1 MRIKKIFVQTL
12 LLICSL
18 FLLTSC
24 IQLVPPVNNGGN
36 NNGGTNNEYTEK
48 YPYEL
53 SLDVCSYDF
62 YQLTDELFEMPI
74 SSYDITID
82 NPMMAAVSNSGYIT
96 TYMEGNANI
105 YFENKINEDYN
116 TLLKLNIVKGIKV
129 DYIDVGQGDAILISL
144 PNDEVMMIDAGAGL
158 YYDES
163 TAWKNIQNTLNKRG
177 ISVID
182 HLVLTHNHGD
192 HYGLV
197 PNVVRNYKVLNCY
210 ESGSIRTNW
219 QYINVMDSIT
229 NAGIS
234 RHIVKVGDK
243 LIEEEDLLV
252 QVVGVQQSN
261 NEDDNINYQSVMI
274 RIEFKDI
281 AYMFTGDAGYRDGD
295 CENVALNSGLELK
308 SNVLKVGHHGSMYSS
323 GNQFLNAVKPDIAI
337 ITTSKDTETGHPHAQ
352 ALNRLNKVNAKI
364 YQSAVH
370 GTITV
375 SSNGKVIYI
384 VTEKN

>member
-1 MRIKKIFVQTL
+1 MKFKKLFVQIL
-12 LLICSL
+12 LFICSL
-18 FLLTSC
+18 LLTSC
-24 IQLVPPVNNGGN
+24 VQLIPPVNNGGSD
-36 NNGGTNNEYTEK
+36 NEKE

-53 SLDVCSYDF
+53 SLDICSYDF
-62 YQLTDELFEMPI
+62 YQLTDDLFKMPI
-74 SSYDITID
+74 NSYDIMID
-82 NPMMAAVSNSGYIT
+82 NPMIASISTNGYIT

-116 TLLKLNIVKGIKV
+116 TILKLNTSKGIKV
-129 DYIDVGQGDAILISL
+129 DYIDVGQGDAILVLL

-158 YYDES
+158 YYDEA
-163 TAWKNIQNTLNKRG
+163 TAWQNIKNTLNKRG
-177 ISVID
+177 VSVID

-197 PNVVRNYKVLNCY
+197 PNVVRNYRVLNCY
-210 ESGSIRTNW
+210 DSGSIRTNW

-234 RHIVKVGDK
+234 KKVVKVGDIIVK
-243 LIEEEDLLV
+243 EENLLV

-261 NEDDNINYQSVMI
+261 YEEDDINYQSIMI
-274 RIEFKDI
+274 RIEYEDV

-323 GNQFLNAVKPDIAI
+323 GNKFLNAVKPDIAI
-337 ITTSKDTETGHPHAQ
+337 ITTSKDTETGHPHTQ
-352 ALNRLNKVNAKI
+352 ALNRLKNVNAEI
-364 YQSAVH
+364 YQSAIH

-375 SSNGKVIYI
+375 SSNGEIIYI

>member
-1 MRIKKIFVQTL
+1 MKFKKLFVQIL

-24 IQLVPPVNNGGN
+24 VQLVPPVNNGGN
-36 NNGGTNNEYTEK
+36 TNDNEK
-48 YPYEL
+48 QYPYEL
-53 SLDVCSYDF
+53 SLDICSYDF
-62 YQLTDELFEMPI
+62 YQLSDELFEMPI

-82 NPMMAAVSNSGYIT
+82 NPMIASVSNTGYIT
-96 TYMEGNANI
+96 TYMEGNTNI
-105 YFENKINEDYN
+105 YFDNKINDDYN
-116 TLLKLNIVKGIKV
+116 TIIKLNTSKGIKV
-129 DYIDVGQGDAILISL
+129 DYIDVGQGDAILVSL

-158 YYDES
+158 YYDE
-163 TAWKNIQNTLNKRG
+163 TIAWQNIKNTLNKRG
-177 ISVID
+177 ISTID
-182 HLVLTHNHGD
+182 HLVITHNHGD

-197 PNVVRNYKVLNCY
+197 PNVVRNYRVLNCY
-210 ESGSIRTNW
+210 DSGSIRTNW
-219 QYINVMDSIT
+219 QYVNVMDSIA
-229 NAGIS
+229 NAGIKKQV
-234 RHIVKVGDK
+234 VKVGD
-243 LIEEEDLLV
+243 IIVEEGKLLV

-261 NEDDNINYQSVMI
+261 NEDDNVNYQSIMI
-274 RIEFKDI
+274 RIVYEDV
-281 AYMFTGDAGYRDGD
+281 AYMFTGDAGYREGD
-295 CENVALNSGLELK
+295 CENIALNSGLELK

-352 ALNRLNKVNAKI
+352 ALNRLNKVNAEI

-375 SSNGKVIYI
+375 SSNGKIIYI

>member
-1 MRIKKIFVQTL
+1 MKFKKLFVQIL
-12 LLICSL
+12 LFVCSL
-18 FLLTSC
+18 LLTSC
-24 IQLVPPVNNGGN
+24 VQLIPPVNNGGSD
-36 NNGGTNNEYTEK
+36 NEKE

-53 SLDVCSYDF
+53 SLDICSYDF
-62 YQLTDELFEMPI
+62 YQLTDDLFKMPI
-74 SSYDITID
+74 SSYDIMID
-82 NPMMAAVSNSGYIT
+82 NPMIASISTNGYIT

-116 TLLKLNIVKGIKV
+116 TILKLNTSKGIKV
-129 DYIDVGQGDAILISL
+129 DYIDVGQGDAILVLL

-158 YYDES
+158 YYDEA
-163 TAWKNIQNTLNKRG
+163 TAWQNIKNTLNKRG
-177 ISVID
+177 VSVID

-197 PNVVRNYKVLNCY
+197 PNVVRNYRVLNCY
-210 ESGSIRTNW
+210 DSGSIRTNW

-234 RHIVKVGDK
+234 KKVVKVGDIIVK
-243 LIEEEDLLV
+243 EENLLV

-261 NEDDNINYQSVMI
+261 YEEDDINYQSIMI
-274 RIEFKDI
+274 RIEYEDV

-323 GNQFLNAVKPDIAI
+323 GNKFLNAVQPDIAI
-337 ITTSKDTETGHPHAQ
+337 ITTSKDTETGHPHTQ
-352 ALNRLNKVNAKI
+352 ALNRLKKVNAEI
-364 YQSAVH
+364 YQSAIH

-375 SSNGKVIYI
+375 SSNGEIIYI

>member
-1 MRIKKIFVQTL
+1 MKFKKLFVQIL

-24 IQLVPPVNNGGN
+24 VQLVPPVNNGGN
-36 NNGGTNNEYTEK
+36 TNDNEK
-48 YPYEL
+48 QYPYEL
-53 SLDVCSYDF
+53 SLDICSYDF
-62 YQLTDELFEMPI
+62 YQLSDELFEMPI

-82 NPMMAAVSNSGYIT
+82 NPMIASVSNSGYIT

-105 YFENKINEDYN
+105 YFDNKINDDYN
-116 TLLKLNIVKGIKV
+116 TIIKLNTSKGIKV
-129 DYIDVGQGDAILISL
+129 DYIDVGQGDAILVSL

-158 YYDES
+158 YYDE
-163 TAWKNIQNTLNKRG
+163 TIAWQNIKNTLNKRG
-177 ISVID
+177 ISTID
-182 HLVLTHNHGD
+182 HLVITHNHGD

-197 PNVVRNYKVLNCY
+197 PNVVRNYRVLNCY
-210 ESGSIRTNW
+210 DSGSIRTNW
-219 QYINVMDSIT
+219 QYVNVMDSIA
-229 NAGIS
+229 NAGIKKQV
-234 RHIVKVGDK
+234 VKVGD
-243 LIEEEDLLV
+243 IIVEEGKLLV

-261 NEDDNINYQSVMI
+261 NEDDNVNYQSIMI
-274 RIEFKDI
+274 RIVYEDV
-281 AYMFTGDAGYRDGD
+281 AYMFTGDAGYREGD
-295 CENVALNSGLELK
+295 CENIALNSGLELK

-352 ALNRLNKVNAKI
+352 ALNRLNKVNAEI

-375 SSNGKVIYI
+375 SSNGEIIYI

>member
-1 MRIKKIFVQTL
+1 MKFKKLFVQIL

-24 IQLVPPVNNGGN
+24 VQLVPPVNNGGN
-36 NNGGTNNEYTEK
+36 TNDNEK
-48 YPYEL
+48 QYPYEL
-53 SLDVCSYDF
+53 SLDICSYDF
-62 YQLTDELFEMPI
+62 YQLSDELFEMPI

-82 NPMMAAVSNSGYIT
+82 NPMIASVSNSGYIT

-105 YFENKINEDYN
+105 YFNNKINDDYN
-116 TLLKLNIVKGIKV
+116 TIIKLNTSKGIKV
-129 DYIDVGQGDAILISL
+129 DYIDVGQGDAILVSL

-158 YYDES
+158 YYDENI
-163 TAWKNIQNTLNKRG
+163 AWQNIKNTLNKRG
-177 ISVID
+177 ISTID
-182 HLVLTHNHGD
+182 HLVITHNHGD

-197 PNVVRNYKVLNCY
+197 PNVVRNYRVLNCY
-210 ESGSIRTNW
+210 DSGSIRTNW
-219 QYINVMDSIT
+219 QYVNVMDSIA
-229 NAGIS
+229 NAGIKKQV
-234 RHIVKVGDK
+234 VKVGD
-243 LIEEEDLLV
+243 IIVEEGKLLV

-261 NEDDNINYQSVMI
+261 NEDDNVNYQSIMI
-274 RIEFKDI
+274 RIVYEDV
-281 AYMFTGDAGYRDGD
+281 AYMFTGDAGYREGD
-295 CENVALNSGLELK
+295 CENIALNSGLELK

-352 ALNRLNKVNAKI
+352 ALNRLNKVNAEI

-375 SSNGKVIYI
+375 SSNGKIIYI

>member
-1 MRIKKIFVQTL
+1 MKFKKLFVQIL
-12 LLICSL
+12 LFICSL
-18 FLLTSC
+18 LLTSC
-24 IQLVPPVNNGGN
+24 VQLIPPVNNGGSD
-36 NNGGTNNEYTEK
+36 NEKE

-53 SLDVCSYDF
+53 SLDICSYDF
-62 YQLTDELFEMPI
+62 YQLTDDLFKMPI
-74 SSYDITID
+74 NSYDIMID
-82 NPMMAAVSNSGYIT
+82 NPMIASISTNGYIT

-116 TLLKLNIVKGIKV
+116 TILKLNTSKGIKV
-129 DYIDVGQGDAILISL
+129 DYIDVGQGDAILVLL

-158 YYDES
+158 YYDEA
-163 TAWKNIQNTLNKRG
+163 TAWQNIKNTLNKRG
-177 ISVID
+177 VSVID

-197 PNVVRNYKVLNCY
+197 PNVVRNYQVLNCY
-210 ESGSIRTNW
+210 DSGSIRTNW

-234 RHIVKVGDK
+234 KKVVKVGDIIVK
-243 LIEEEDLLV
+243 EENLLV

-261 NEDDNINYQSVMI
+261 YEEDDINYQSIMI
-274 RIEFKDI
+274 RIEYEDV

-323 GNQFLNAVKPDIAI
+323 GNKFLNAVKPDIAI
-337 ITTSKDTETGHPHAQ
+337 ITTSKDTETGHPHTQ
-352 ALNRLNKVNAKI
+352 ALNRLKNVNAEI
-364 YQSAVH
+364 YQSAIH

-375 SSNGKVIYI
+375 SSNGEIIYI

>member
-1 MRIKKIFVQTL
+1 MKFKKLFVQIL
-12 LLICSL
+12 LFICSL
-18 FLLTSC
+18 FLTSC
-24 IQLVPPVNNGGN
+24 VQLIPPVNNGGSD
-36 NNGGTNNEYTEK
+36 NEKE

-53 SLDVCSYDF
+53 SLDICSYDF
-62 YQLTDELFEMPI
+62 YQLTDDLFKMPI
-74 SSYDITID
+74 NSYDITID
-82 NPMMAAVSNSGYIT
+82 NPMIASISTNGYIT

-116 TLLKLNIVKGIKV
+116 TILKLNTSKGIKV
-129 DYIDVGQGDAILISL
+129 DYIDVGQGDAILVLL

-158 YYDES
+158 YYDEA
-163 TAWKNIQNTLNKRG
+163 TAWQNIKNTLNKRG
-177 ISVID
+177 VSVID

-197 PNVVRNYKVLNCY
+197 PNVVRNYRVLNCY
-210 ESGSIRTNW
+210 DSGSIRTNW

-234 RHIVKVGDK
+234 KKVVKVGDIIVK
-243 LIEEEDLLV
+243 EENLLV

-261 NEDDNINYQSVMI
+261 YEEDDINYQSIMI
-274 RIEFKDI
+274 RIEYEDV

-323 GNQFLNAVKPDIAI
+323 GNKFLNAVKPDIAI
-337 ITTSKDTETGHPHAQ
+337 ITTSKDTETGHPHTQ
-352 ALNRLNKVNAKI
+352 ALNRLKNVSAEI
-364 YQSAVH
+364 YQSAIH

-375 SSNGKVIYI
+375 SSNGEIIYI

>member
-1 MRIKKIFVQTL
+1 MKFKKLFVQIL
-12 LLICSL
+12 LFICSL
-18 FLLTSC
+18 LLTSC
-24 IQLVPPVNNGGN
+24 VQLIPPVNNGGSD
-36 NNGGTNNEYTEK
+36 NEKE

-53 SLDVCSYDF
+53 SLDICSYDF
-62 YQLTDELFEMPI
+62 YQLTDDLFKMSI
-74 SSYDITID
+74 NSYDITID
-82 NPMMAAVSNSGYIT
+82 NPMIASISTNGYIT

-116 TLLKLNIVKGIKV
+116 TILKLNTSKGIKV
-129 DYIDVGQGDAILISL
+129 DYIDVGQGDAILVLL

-158 YYDES
+158 YYDEA
-163 TAWKNIQNTLNKRG
+163 TAWKNIKNTLNKRG
-177 ISVID
+177 VSVID

-197 PNVVRNYKVLNCY
+197 PNVVRNYRVLNCY
-210 ESGSIRTNW
+210 DSGSIRTNW

-234 RHIVKVGDK
+234 KKVVKVGDIIVK
-243 LIEEEDLLV
+243 EENLLV

-261 NEDDNINYQSVMI
+261 YEEDDINYQSIMI
-274 RIEFKDI
+274 RIEYEDV

-323 GNQFLNAVKPDIAI
+323 GNKFLNAVQPDIAI
-337 ITTSKDTETGHPHAQ
+337 ITTSKDTETGHPHTQ
-352 ALNRLNKVNAKI
+352 ALNRLKNVNAEI
-364 YQSAVH
+364 YQSAIH

-375 SSNGKVIYI
+375 SSNGEIIYI

>member
-1 MRIKKIFVQTL
+1 MKFKKLFVQIL
-12 LLICSL
+12 LFICSL
-18 FLLTSC
+18 LLTSC
-24 IQLVPPVNNGGN
+24 VQLIPPVNNGGSD
-36 NNGGTNNEYTEK
+36 NEKE

-53 SLDVCSYDF
+53 SLDICSYDF
-62 YQLTDELFEMPI
+62 YQLTDDLFKMPI
-74 SSYDITID
+74 NSYDITID
-82 NPMMAAVSNSGYIT
+82 NPMIASISTNGYIT

-116 TLLKLNIVKGIKV
+116 TILKLNTSKGIKV
-129 DYIDVGQGDAILISL
+129 DYIDVGQGDAILVLL

-158 YYDES
+158 YYDEA
-163 TAWKNIQNTLNKRG
+163 TAWQNIKNTLNKRG
-177 ISVID
+177 VSVID

-197 PNVVRNYKVLNCY
+197 PNVVRNYRVLNCY
-210 ESGSIRTNW
+210 DSGSIRTNW

-234 RHIVKVGDK
+234 KKVVKVGDIIVK
-243 LIEEEDLLV
+243 EENLLV

-261 NEDDNINYQSVMI
+261 YEEDDINYQSIMI
-274 RIEFKDI
+274 RIEYEDV

-323 GNQFLNAVKPDIAI
+323 GNKFLNAVKPDIAI
-337 ITTSKDTETGHPHAQ
+337 ITTSKDTETGHPHTQ
-352 ALNRLNKVNAKI
+352 ALNRLKNANAEI
-364 YQSAVH
+364 YQSAIH

-375 SSNGKVIYI
+375 SSNGEIIYI